1 MAATK
6 FSIVYTI
13 DGKEGVQITNFETPM
28 TYKIAT
34 IIATENAQP
43 GTTVICVIETWK
55 LYPNK
60 NEKTEKKDKMD
71 DTKQGL

>member
-1 MAATK
+1 MAATN
-6 FSIVYTI
+6 FSVVYTI
-13 DGKEGVQITNFETPM
+13 EGKDGVQIMNFGTPM

-34 IIATENAQP
+34 IIAIENAQP

-60 NEKTEKKDKMD
+60 NEKKEKNNKMD
-71 DTKQGL
+71 GTE

>member
-6 FSIVYTI
+6 FSVVYTVKGI
-13 DGKEGVQITNFETPM
+13 EGIQITNFETPM
-28 TYKIAT
+28 TYKIAS

-43 GTTVICVIETWK
+43 ETTVICVIETWK

-60 NEKTEKKDKMD
+60 NEKTKKK
-71 DTKQGL
+71 